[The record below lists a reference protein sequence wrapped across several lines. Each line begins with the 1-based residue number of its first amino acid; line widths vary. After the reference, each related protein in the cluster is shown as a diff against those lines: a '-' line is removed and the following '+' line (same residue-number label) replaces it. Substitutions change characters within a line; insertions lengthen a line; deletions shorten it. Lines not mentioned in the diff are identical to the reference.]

1 MIKFFRD
8 FLSGPIYVV
17 VLIISIILI
26 MAIIGYL
33 MEKKQ
38 KQDEALGKIAHV
50 GRKINKVEP
59 MNQDINISEIPSAN
73 DAPIQVNSEESE

>member
-1 MIKFFRD
+1 MVKFFRD

-33 MEKKQ
+33 LEKKQ
-38 KQDEALGKIAHV
+38 KQEEAEGKIAHV
-50 GRKINKVEP
+50 GRKIKEEP
-59 MNQDINISEIPSAN
+59 VNQNINVNEIPSAN
-73 DAPIQVNSEESE
+73 EAPVQVNSEEE

>member
-33 MEKKQ
+33 LEKKQ
-38 KQDEALGKIAHV
+38 KQAEAEGKIAHV
-50 GRKINKVEP
+50 GRKIKEEP
-59 MNQDINISEIPSAN
+59 VNQNINVNEIPSAN
-73 DAPIQVNSEESE
+73 EAPVQVNSEEDK

>member
-1 MIKFFRD
+1 MVKFFRD

-33 MEKKQ
+33 LEKKQ
-38 KQDEALGKIAHV
+38 KQEEAEGKIAHV

-59 MNQDINISEIPSAN
+59 INQNINVNEIPSAN
-73 DAPIQVNSEESE
+73 DAPVQVNSEEDK